1 VNLRGE
7 LVGINTAILAPNGGN
22 VGIGFAVPIRMAHV
36 VADQLIAYGK
46 VQRGRVGV
54 QIQDVTPDIANA
66 MGLDKVGGAL
76 IARVEPGSPAAKA
89 GLKQGDIV
97 TAVDGQSVR
106 NSSDLRN
113 YVGLV
118 RVGQKVEM
126 TYRRNKSEDRV
137 TVQVA
142 DLPVTDEAKRR

>member
-1 VNLRGE
+1 
-7 LVGINTAILAPNGGN
+7 
-22 VGIGFAVPIRMAHV
+22 MAHV

-66 MGLDKVGGAL
+66 MGLDKSLGAL
-76 IARVEPGSPAAKA
+76 IAKVEPGSPAAKA
-89 GLKQGDIV
+89 GLKQGDVI
-97 TAVDGQSVR
+97 TAVDGQVIR
-106 NSSDLRN
+106 NSATLRN

-118 RVGQKVEM
+118 RVGQKVEIS
-126 TYRRNKSEDRV
+126 YRRGKSEDKV

-142 DLPVTDEAKRR
+142 SLPDTEASR